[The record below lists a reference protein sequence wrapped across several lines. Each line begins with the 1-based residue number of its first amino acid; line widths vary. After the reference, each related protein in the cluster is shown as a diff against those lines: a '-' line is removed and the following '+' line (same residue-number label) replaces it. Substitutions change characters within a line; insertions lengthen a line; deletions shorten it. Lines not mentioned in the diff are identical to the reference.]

1 MSNEQREK
9 VRDDIRNGAT
19 LNLPYLTMNILA
31 ATIACYGLFANSPA
45 VIIGAMIVAML
56 LGPIT
61 GVALA
66 LVDGNLALL
75 RKGLTTLF
83 VGAVVVMMTAFLLG
97 SIHHDIPVT
106 NEIIVRTS
114 PNLFDLMI
122 ALAGGAA
129 GAYATVSPRLSIAF
143 VGVAIATAL
152 VPPLCSASILFAR
165 NEFQLGFGAFLLA
178 FTNMVA
184 IQFASSLVLWLTGF
198 RQVTH
203 TRGLAVGSFLK
214 RNLVSIIILV
224 VLTVIL
230 TGNLHYVISKQLF
243 ESRVKGTLR
252 AEIGTKVGYHLAE
265 ARFETAKTLTI
276 VRAVIRGPHP
286 PTAQE
291 VASLE
296 SKLPKPPDGTNM
308 ELRVRFVETA
318 TINRDGLLFTDGEF
332 GKAE

>member
-1 MSNEQREK
+1 MTTSMSNEQREK

-152 VPPLCSASILFAR
+152 VPPLCSARISTWIRRFFTRLHKYGSDPIRVIIGLMANRVSSGHTYSWIGCGLFSQTEPGQHHHSGSSHSNPNR
-165 NEFQLGFGAFLLA
+165 QPSLCYLQ
-178 FTNMVA
+178 A
-184 IQFASSLVLWLTGF
+184 IV
-198 RQVTH
+198 
-203 TRGLAVGSFLK
+203 
-214 RNLVSIIILV
+214 
-224 VLTVIL
+224 
-230 TGNLHYVISKQLF
+230 
-243 ESRVKGTLR
+243 
-252 AEIGTKVGYHLAE
+252 
-265 ARFETAKTLTI
+265 
-276 VRAVIRGPHP
+276 
-286 PTAQE
+286 
-291 VASLE
+291 
-296 SKLPKPPDGTNM
+296 
-308 ELRVRFVETA
+308 
-318 TINRDGLLFTDGEF
+318 
-332 GKAE
+332 